1 MGEYKTTIKW
11 GDYIINNTSETSINV
26 IEKLSKRVDEIEKSQ
41 RKREKRW
48 KNKRL
53 DKLNL

>member
-53 DKLNL
+53 DKLN